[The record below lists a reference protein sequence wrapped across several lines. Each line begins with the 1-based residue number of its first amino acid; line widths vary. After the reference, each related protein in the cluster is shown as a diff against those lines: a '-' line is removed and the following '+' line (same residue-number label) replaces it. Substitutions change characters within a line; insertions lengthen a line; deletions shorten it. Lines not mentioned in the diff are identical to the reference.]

1 MDEFSGK
8 VAIVTGGG
16 SGIGEACATLLAQRG
31 ARVLVADVA
40 AEPAQRVAD
49 GIGDAALAH
58 VVDVADPAACEA
70 MVRAAVDAF
79 GRLDVA
85 INNAGIGGPQAPT
98 GEYPL
103 DGWNTVIAVNLSGV
117 FHCLRA
123 EIPAMLAG
131 GGGSIVNMAS
141 ILGSVGFAQSV
152 AYVSAKHGVVGMTR
166 TAAIEYAPQGIRV
179 NSVGPG
185 FIETPLLAAAS
196 PEIVAGVAGLHPLG
210 RLGRAEE
217 VAELVAFL
225 ASDRASNITGAYYVT
240 DGGYTAR

>member
-1 MDEFSGK
+1 
-8 VAIVTGGG
+8 
-16 SGIGEACATLLAQRG
+16 
-31 ARVLVADVA
+31 VLVADVA
-40 AEPAQRVAD
+40 AEPAQRVAAA
-49 GIGDAALAH
+49 IGDAAVAH
-58 VVDVADPAACEA
+58 VVDVADPVACEA
-70 MVRAAVDAF
+70 MVGAAVERF

-85 INNAGIGGPQAPT
+85 VNNAGIGGPQAPT

-103 DGWNTVIAVNLSGV
+103 DGWGTVIAVNLSGV

-123 EIPAMLAG
+123 EIPAMLEG
-131 GGGSIVNMAS
+131 GGGSIINMAS

-166 TAAIEYAPQGIRV
+166 TAAIEYARHGVRV
-179 NSVGPG
+179 NAVGPG
-185 FIETPLLAAAS
+185 FIETPLLAAAA

-240 DGGYTAR
+240 DGGYTAQ

>member
-1 MDEFSGK
+1 MDELAGK
-8 VAIVTGGG
+8 VAIVTGAG
-16 SGIGEACATLLAQRG
+16 SGIGEACATLLARRG
-31 ARVLVADVA
+31 AKVLVADVR
-40 AEPAQRVAD
+40 AEPAEAVAAA
-49 GIGDAALAH
+49 IGDAARPH
-58 VVDVADPAACEA
+58 VVDVTDPAACEA
-70 MVRAAVDAF
+70 MVDAAVDAF

-85 INNAGIGGPQAPT
+85 VNNAGIGGPQAPT

-103 DGWNTVIAVNLSGV
+103 DGWAAVIAVNLSGV
-117 FHCLRA
+117 FYCMRA
-123 EIPAMLAG
+123 EISAMLAG

-166 TAAIEYAPQGIRV
+166 TAAVEYARQGIRV
-179 NSVGPG
+179 NAVGPG

-210 RLGRAEE
+210 RLGRSEE

-225 ASDRASNITGAYYVT
+225 ASDRASNTTGAFYVT
-240 DGGYTAR
+240 DGGYTAQ